1 MFVENLKTTKMKNE
15 KYYIVRADRAGV
27 FFGQIES
34 KTDNSVVMKNV
45 RKIHYWEGAAAVE
58 QISQSG
64 VGNESRLTVTI
75 PKMEIATP
83 IQIIECTKEATNNLL
98 NQKEWKQ

>member
-1 MFVENLKTTKMKNE
+1 MENEN
-15 KYYIVRADRAGV
+15 YYIVRSDRAGV

-34 KTDNSVVMKNV
+34 KTEKSVIMKNV

-64 VGNESRLTVTI
+64 VGSGSRLTVTV
-75 PKMEIATP
+75 PKMEIAHP
-83 IQIIECTKEATNNLL
+83 IQIIECTANATANLL
-98 NQKEWKQ
+98 KQKEWKQ